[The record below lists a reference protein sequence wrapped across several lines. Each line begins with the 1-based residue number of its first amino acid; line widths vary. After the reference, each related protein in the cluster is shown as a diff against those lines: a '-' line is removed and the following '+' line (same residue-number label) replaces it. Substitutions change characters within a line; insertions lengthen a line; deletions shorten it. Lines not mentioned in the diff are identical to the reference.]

1 MAKTAMIRART
12 EAKTKE
18 KAEKVIRALGLT
30 PTAAITMFY
39 HQIILQGGLPFQPNA
54 ETLQALHDTETGENL
69 VRAKSMD
76 EFFAELEQDD

>member
-18 KAEKVIRALGLT
+18 RAEKVIRALGLT

-39 HQIILQGGLPFQPNA
+39 HQIIRQGGLPFQPNA
-54 ETLQALHDTETGENL
+54 ETMAALHDTETGENL
-69 VRAKSMD
+69 MHANSMD
-76 EFFAELEQDD
+76 EMFAELDKDE